1 MKKRRWAI
9 IAFAVIF
16 AAAYVAMGYCIPAF
30 RIKLEADG
38 WTYFLA
44 SLQALAPVKL
54 IFSTVLSLIAALAVY
69 NSRVFRAIKKRAC
82 FASPLFYVINFLQ
95 ILTELVSGSQVFFV
109 KIVRRG
115 AAADIQPAHDL
126 PAEIVGHE
134 VKRSVRAGGS
144 LLILIGHR
152 GEENGLLFAHQ
163 RFIVGVKAVDDRLE
177 LGVEV
182 KIIDR
187 RDEDDRIGLGKVRL
201 SSFMSSASNVH
212 SLVRTHLSQPMQG
225 CTSLNAASK
234 RKTSCPALSA
244 PRWN

>member
-1 MKKRRWAI
+1 M
-9 IAFAVIF
+9 
-16 AAAYVAMGYCIPAF
+16 
-30 RIKLEADG
+30 
-38 WTYFLA
+38 
-44 SLQALAPVKL
+44 
-54 IFSTVLSLIAALAVY
+54 
-69 NSRVFRAIKKRAC
+69 
-82 FASPLFYVINFLQ
+82 
-95 ILTELVSGSQVFFV
+95 

-177 LGVEV
+177 LGIDV

-187 RDEDDRIGLGKVRL
+187 RDEDDRVGLEKVRL

-212 SLVRTHLSQPMQG
+212 SPVRTHLSQPMQG

>member
-1 MKKRRWAI
+1 M
-9 IAFAVIF
+9 
-16 AAAYVAMGYCIPAF
+16 
-30 RIKLEADG
+30 
-38 WTYFLA
+38 
-44 SLQALAPVKL
+44 QAL
-54 IFSTVLSLIAALAVY
+54 F
-69 NSRVFRAIKKRAC
+69 
-82 FASPLFYVINFLQ
+82 FYTINCLQ
-95 ILTELVSGSQVFFV
+95 ILAELVSGGQVFFV

-115 AAADIQPAHDL
+115 AAADIQRAYDL
-126 PAEIVGHE
+126 PAEIVGRE

-177 LGVEV
+177 LGVDV

-187 RDEDDRIGLGKVRL
+187 RDEDDRVGLEKVRL

-212 SLVRTHLSQPMQG
+212 SPVRTHLSQPMQG

>member
-1 MKKRRWAI
+1 MQGRPS
-9 IAFAVIF
+9 FFCVIDF
-16 AAAYVAMGYCIPAF
+16 F
-30 RIKLEADG
+30 
-38 WTYFLA
+38 
-44 SLQALAPVKL
+44 Q
-54 IFSTVLSLIAALAVY
+54 IF
-69 NSRVFRAIKKRAC
+69 
-82 FASPLFYVINFLQ
+82 
-95 ILTELVSGSQVFFV
+95 TELVSGGQVFFV
-109 KIVRRG
+109 KIGRRG

-187 RDEDDRIGLGKVRL
+187 RDEDDRIGLGEVRL

>member
-1 MKKRRWAI
+1 MLCKPS
-9 IAFAVIF
+9 F
-16 AAAYVAMGYCIPAF
+16 
-30 RIKLEADG
+30 
-38 WTYFLA
+38 
-44 SLQALAPVKL
+44 
-54 IFSTVLSLIAALAVY
+54 
-69 NSRVFRAIKKRAC
+69 
-82 FASPLFYVINFLQ
+82 FYTINCLQ
-95 ILTELVSGSQVFFV
+95 ILAELVSGGQVFFV

-187 RDEDDRIGLGKVRL
+187 RDEDDRIGLGEVRL

-212 SLVRTHLSQPMQG
+212 SLVRTHLSQPMPG
-225 CTSLNAASK
+225 VHVLERRVEAEDLVSRAFRAALELIGQRSGVP
-234 RKTSCPALSA
+234 CLCALPVTMTIFILLSSIHGISTMIV
-244 PRWN
+244 P

>member
-1 MKKRRWAI
+1 MGKKK
-9 IAFAVIF
+9 AVF
-16 AAAYVAMGYCIPAF
+16 LTAM
-30 RIKLEADG
+30 ADEDQKTASGANASFDLMADYLG
-38 WTYFLA
+38 W
-44 SLQALAPVKL
+44 
-54 IFSTVLSLIAALAVY
+54 
-69 NSRVFRAIKKRAC
+69 
-82 FASPLFYVINFLQ
+82 
-95 ILTELVSGSQVFFV
+95 
-109 KIVRRG
+109 
-115 AAADIQPAHDL
+115 
-126 PAEIVGHE
+126 EIVGRLNVGGCSTADDLHE
-134 VKRSVRAGGS
+134 EDLTA
-144 LLILIGHR
+144 
-152 GEENGLLFAHQ
+152 AY
-163 RFIVGVKAVDDRLE
+163 E

>member
-1 MKKRRWAI
+1 M
-9 IAFAVIF
+9 
-16 AAAYVAMGYCIPAF
+16 
-30 RIKLEADG
+30 
-38 WTYFLA
+38 
-44 SLQALAPVKL
+44 QAL
-54 IFSTVLSLIAALAVY
+54 F
-69 NSRVFRAIKKRAC
+69 
-82 FASPLFYVINFLQ
+82 FYTINCLQ
-95 ILTELVSGSQVFFV
+95 ILAELVSGGQVFFV

-152 GEENGLLFAHQ
+152 GVKNGLLFAHQ
-163 RFIVGVKAVDDRLE
+163 RFIVGVKAVDDLLE

>member
-1 MKKRRWAI
+1 M
-9 IAFAVIF
+9 
-16 AAAYVAMGYCIPAF
+16 
-30 RIKLEADG
+30 
-38 WTYFLA
+38 
-44 SLQALAPVKL
+44 QAL
-54 IFSTVLSLIAALAVY
+54 F
-69 NSRVFRAIKKRAC
+69 
-82 FASPLFYVINFLQ
+82 FYTINCLQ
-95 ILTELVSGSQVFFV
+95 ILAELVSGGQVFFV

-144 LLILIGHR
+144 LLILIGHC

>member
-1 MKKRRWAI
+1 M
-9 IAFAVIF
+9 
-16 AAAYVAMGYCIPAF
+16 
-30 RIKLEADG
+30 
-38 WTYFLA
+38 
-44 SLQALAPVKL
+44 
-54 IFSTVLSLIAALAVY
+54 
-69 NSRVFRAIKKRAC
+69 
-82 FASPLFYVINFLQ
+82 
-95 ILTELVSGSQVFFV
+95 
-109 KIVRRG
+109 
-115 AAADIQPAHDL
+115 
-126 PAEIVGHE
+126 
-134 VKRSVRAGGS
+134 
-144 LLILIGHR
+144 ILIGHR

-177 LGVEV
+177 LGVDV

>member
-1 MKKRRWAI
+1 MRKRYSRS
-9 IAFAVIF
+9 
-16 AAAYVAMGYCIPAF
+16 Y
-30 RIKLEADG
+30 
-38 WTYFLA
+38 
-44 SLQALAPVKL
+44 
-54 IFSTVLSLIAALAVY
+54 TVLSFLTMFSY
-69 NSRVFRAIKKRAC
+69 REQP

-144 LLILIGHR
+144 LLIFIGHR
-152 GEENGLLFAHQ
+152 GVKNGLLFAHQ

>member
-1 MKKRRWAI
+1 MYYRKTKKLCRKSLRGAI
-9 IAFAVIF
+9 YSKSRPLIWH
-16 AAAYVAMGYCIPAF
+16 CSK
-30 RIKLEADG
+30 R
-38 WTYFLA
+38 
-44 SLQALAPVKL
+44 SLM
-54 IFSTVLSLIAALAVY
+54 LSLCVD
-69 NSRVFRAIKKRAC
+69 NFCKPSF
-82 FASPLFYVINFLQ
+82 FYTINCLQ
-95 ILTELVSGSQVFFV
+95 ILAELVSGGQVFFV

-152 GEENGLLFAHQ
+152 GEENDLLFAHQ

>member
-1 MKKRRWAI
+1 M
-9 IAFAVIF
+9 
-16 AAAYVAMGYCIPAF
+16 
-30 RIKLEADG
+30 
-38 WTYFLA
+38 
-44 SLQALAPVKL
+44 
-54 IFSTVLSLIAALAVY
+54 
-69 NSRVFRAIKKRAC
+69 
-82 FASPLFYVINFLQ
+82 
-95 ILTELVSGSQVFFV
+95 

-225 CTSLNAASK
+225 CTSLNAADLVS
-234 RKTSCPALSA
+234 RAFRAALELIGQRSGRA
-244 PRWN
+244 MPVRAAGDDDDFHIAILHPWN